1 MYIYIYIYMFINICM
16 IIYKYIINT
25 VCVFPLYDMYI
36 YFYICTVCIR
46 DRVALRC
53 QTSTSHLRY
62 PLVFAAAVCFEDG
75 EVAVASV
82 PLSYKFCHQRKDS
95 T

>member
-1 MYIYIYIYMFINICM
+1 MYDYLEVYNQYSMCIPFIRYVYIYIW
-16 IIYKYIINT
+16 
-25 VCVFPLYDMYI
+25 
-36 YFYICTVCIR
+36 TVCIR

-82 PLSYKFCHQRKDS
+82 P
-95 T
+95 